1 MSKSP
6 AHRTAL
12 RVAVIV
18 SLAFVTAPA
27 RADSGR
33 GTIAITFSATS
44 TLHDFEGEVPPLA
57 FQIESGPQGAWGGD
71 VEVPVDAIDT
81 GIEKRDAGLRAMFD
95 AAHHPRIRGRVRDL
109 DPERART
116 TRVLPLLLRIRDVE
130 LPIEAKL
137 SNWQQDERSAR
148 FDADFDVSL
157 RDFSL
162 EAPSILFVEVG
173 DLVHVTVHV
182 TLERS

>member
-1 MSKSP
+1 MSQSP
-6 AHRTAL
+6 LHRIAL

-18 SLAFVTAPA
+18 SLVAATAPA
-27 RADSGR
+27 RADGGR
-33 GTIAITFSATS
+33 GTITITFSATS
-44 TLHDFEGEVPPLA
+44 TLHDFEGAVPPFA

-81 GIEKRDAGLRAMFD
+81 GIEKRDAGLRAIFD
-95 AAHHPRIRGRVRDL
+95 AAHHPRIRGRVRDIA
-109 DPERART
+109 PERARAT
-116 TRVLPLLLRIRDVE
+116 LRLPLLLRIRDVE
-130 LPIEAKL
+130 HPIEAKL

-148 FDADFDVSL
+148 FDAEFDVSL
-157 RDFSL
+157 QDFAL

-173 DLVHVTVHV
+173 DIVHVTVHV

>member
-1 MSKSP
+1 MSKLLSQR
-6 AHRTAL
+6 AALLVAAIACLAVTTA
-12 RVAVIV
+12 
-18 SLAFVTAPA
+18 TA
-27 RADSGR
+27 RADSGS

-44 TLHDFEGEVPPLA
+44 TLHDFEGEVPPIA

-81 GIEKRDAGLRAMFD
+81 GIEKRNAGLRAMFD
-95 AAHHPRIRGRVRDL
+95 AEHHPRIRGRVRDL

-116 TRVLPLLLRIRDVE
+116 SRVLPLRLRIRDVE
-130 LPIEAKL
+130 RLIEATL